1 MNGEHDARPTDH
13 QPSPDPDSDSG
24 LPVLAVAERSR
35 HERQVAAL
43 ARAGGEPMLADAAKE
58 LRTILA
64 AYWLMREWSVDTMTA
79 ALIEATARVRGARRR
94 QGYDDPD

>member
-35 HERQVAAL
+35 HERQVAAV
-43 ARAGGEPMLADAAKE
+43 ARAGGKPTLAEANEDF
-58 LRTILA
+58 RTIVA
-64 AYWLMREWSVDTMTA
+64 AGLLMQEWGLNDFW
-79 ALIEATARVRGARRR
+79 EASKMARARVRGARER
-94 QGYDDPD
+94 QSYERQE